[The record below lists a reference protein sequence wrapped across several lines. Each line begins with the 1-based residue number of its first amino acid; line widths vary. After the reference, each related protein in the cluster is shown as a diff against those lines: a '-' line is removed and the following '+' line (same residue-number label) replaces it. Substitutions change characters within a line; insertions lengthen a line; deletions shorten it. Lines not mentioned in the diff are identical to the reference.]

1 MYEKIETLLDKF
13 YKTYYKIEEINL
25 NQVIKC
31 LTTSELHI
39 IEAIG
44 ENEIT
49 MNELS
54 DKLGITMGTA
64 SVAVNKL
71 TDKQFLERYRS
82 DTDRRK
88 VFVKLTSKGKVAVNK
103 LTDKQFLERYRSDI
117 DRRKVFVKLTSK
129 GKVALNYHGDFHS
142 NILEKITDDIPQK
155 KLDTFI
161 EVFETIVKNLDK
173 VKKDIQPESILNFEK
188 NDLVQVSSI
197 KGSTAIRKYLNEKGV
212 MIKSLIKI
220 LNIDKYL
227 ITLIVDGDEKVL
239 NIEDAENIMVRKN
252 TL

>member
-1 MYEKIETLLDKF
+1 MYEKIESLLDNF

-54 DKLGITMGTA
+54 DKIGITMGTA

-71 TDKQFLERYRS
+71 TEKQFLERSRS
-82 DTDRRK
+82 NTDRRK
-88 VFVKLTSKGKVAVNK
+88 VFVKLT
-103 LTDKQFLERYRSDI
+103 Q
-117 DRRKVFVKLTSK
+117 K
-129 GKVALNYHGDFHS
+129 GKVALNYHGNFHS
-142 NILEKITDDIPQK
+142 TILERITDDIPK
-155 KLDTFI
+155 EKLDTFV
-161 EVFETIVKNLDK
+161 EVFETIMRNLNK

-188 NDLVQVSSI
+188 GDLVQVSSI

-212 MIKSLIKI
+212 VIKSLIKI

-227 ITLIVDGDEKVL
+227 INMIVDGDEKVL
-239 NIEDAENIMVRKN
+239 NVEDAENIMVRKN
-252 TL
+252 AL